1 VLLDEHF
8 DEHFDDDS
16 HNLDFDE
23 HNLDFDEHNLDD
35 AFVHTEWQLLQ
46 QHRWDSVL

>member
-1 VLLDEHF
+1 MLLDEHDLDEHDLDEHF
-8 DEHFDDDS
+8 DYDS
-16 HNLDFDE
+16 

-35 AFVHTEWQLLQ
+35 AFVHTEWRTL